1 MYLYS
6 SPEPLNGAHGQGKS
20 EVKVG
25 EDVIVVWYARVSFS
39 NQSTPHNHF
48 VPSLSILERIG
59 ASLSAKLVCKIDVSH
74 ARAIMA
80 HGYSQNKTALWNHLS
95 EYESSR
101 SNGS

>member
-39 NQSTPHNHF
+39 NQSTPHNHL
-48 VPSLSILERIG
+48 VPSLSILE
-59 ASLSAKLVCKIDVSH
+59 
-74 ARAIMA
+74 
-80 HGYSQNKTALWNHLS
+80 
-95 EYESSR
+95 
-101 SNGS
+101 